1 MKWVS
6 PLDTNAFFSIKSSA
20 NTLSLKRQLI
30 YFVDQSGVLHIIIT
44 MPLGGLTLFHYGIG

>member
-30 YFVDQSGVLHIIIT
+30 YFVDQSEVLHIIIT
-44 MPLGGLTLFHYGIG
+44 LPLGGLTLFHYGIG